1 MSRLLPFI
9 GFVLLAALLG
19 FGIWWNTGHDPRTVP
34 SPLINKPAP
43 DFTLPELDDPAKT
56 ISKASLL
63 GKPYLIN
70 VFASWCYVCSDEQPV
85 LMAEAKRLGVP
96 LIGYNYKD
104 APDDA
109 KAWLAQHGNPYSVVI
124 ADLSGRTAMN
134 FGVYGAPETYL
145 IDAKGIIRYKRI
157 GPLTPEV
164 IAQQVEPAIDALKK
178 GAP

>member
-1 MSRLLPFI
+1 MSRLVPFL

-19 FGIWWNTGHDPRTVP
+19 FGIRWNTGHDPRTVP

-43 DFTLPELDDPAKT
+43 DFVLPELDDPAKT
-56 ISKASLL
+56 VSKASLL
-63 GKPYLIN
+63 GKPYLVN
-70 VFASWCYVCSDEQPV
+70 VFASWCYVCGEEHPV
-85 LMAEAKRLGVP
+85 LMAEANQLGVP

-109 KAWLAQHGNPYSVVI
+109 KAWLARHGNPYSMVI
-124 ADLSGRTAMN
+124 ADRSGRTALN

-145 IDAKGIIRYKRI
+145 IDARGIIRYKRI

-164 IAQQVEPAIDALKK
+164 IKQQLEPAIAALKK
-178 GAP
+178 EAP